1 MAYRGGVFYEDSAD
15 YQYCCC
21 CYDGIGFLIWM
32 TWTLHGLS
40 MEYPWSIYG
49 VTMGEYFLYSIY
61 LLLFVR

>member
-1 MAYRGGVFYEDSAD
+1 MAYHAPVFYEDSAD

-21 CYDGIGFLIWM
+21 RYNGMRFLIWM

-49 VTMGEYFLYSIY
+49 VTMDEG
-61 LLLFVR
+61 